1 MSTVM
6 VDHNYPTTDAL
17 RVLNAAGEPVENAV
31 IRIFRPEDFYSSNT
45 STWEASTTSDLDG
58 YWVDPIALDSALT
71 WVVHIQKPTV
81 YGPGHVEITT

>member
-17 RVLNAAGEPVENAV
+17 RVVNSSGDPVENAV
-31 IRIFRPEDFYSSNT
+31 IRIFKPEAYYSSQT
-45 STWEASTTSDLDG
+45 STWEAMTTTDIDG
-58 YWVDPIALDSALT
+58 KWIDPIALENAKT

-81 YGPGHVEITT
+81 YGPMHLEITT